1 MGSWIDGLTDEQRD
15 RIVQGQGWCVGDIG
29 NADTT
34 CLIGHAAGEC
44 LNPYMAFTPPVGV
57 MIACRFDILCDR
69 FGLDRVVR
77 ACKMR
82 AAATTSRMMAERH
95 SPDHGLIE
103 SMAVDR

>member
-1 MGSWIDGLTDEQRD
+1 MLFGEDVAFRVGS
-15 RIVQGQGWCVGDIG
+15 
-29 NADTT
+29 
-34 CLIGHAAGEC
+34 
-44 LNPYMAFTPPVGV
+44 
-57 MIACRFDILCDR
+57 RFDRLTYR